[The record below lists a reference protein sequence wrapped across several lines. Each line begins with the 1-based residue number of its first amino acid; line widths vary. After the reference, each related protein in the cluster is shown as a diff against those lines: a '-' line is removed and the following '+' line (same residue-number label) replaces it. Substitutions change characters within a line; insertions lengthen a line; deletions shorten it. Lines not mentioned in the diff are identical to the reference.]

1 MNQQIYE
8 YKHFKQIFFEVLN
21 THAPIKRKLLRAN
34 HIPHMR
40 KTLRKAIM
48 KRSKLENK
56 YERKKKSEN
65 LISCKKQKNF
75 CSKLYR
81 KSEKTIMKGSI

>member
-48 KRSKLENK
+48 KRSKL
-56 YERKKKSEN
+56 
-65 LISCKKQKNF
+65 
-75 CSKLYR
+75 
-81 KSEKTIMKGSI
+81 